1 MWGGWFS
8 PRGSLPFAICGF
20 QLVFPPPRSFC
31 FVFDYDFSGLSHD
44 VSFSL
49 QDFDL
54 YLRRRARRPPVSIAG
69 FDPVAAARRY
79 SARAPSWVDL
89 LGAPSSPPLLNRL
102 PHPDLVLAGS
112 VAPNFADLRL
122 RDPDSFRCG
131 NLHEFAHQWDS
142 FMTGLKGYDIV
153 RPWLHHGV
161 HLPGFFRPFKGEF
174 NGRVFDSAVPPSM
187 FFQNDS
193 RCLDFLDFISSTILK
208 RLEEGSVVY
217 LGRVGVDP
225 PPRVVNALSVEP
237 TKPRLIL
244 SMRAVNLFCKD
255 TDFSLVPLAD
265 IVRHVPD
272 NGFFS
277 GFDDCQGY
285 KQLSLTKES
294 YEFCGFEWAGFW
306 FADTTL
312 PFGWKNS
319 AYVYF
324 SVGEVLSEWLRSRGI
339 HTELWI
345 DDRFLGLAP

>member
-20 QLVFPPPRSFC
+20 QLVFPPPRSSC

-142 FMTGLKGYDIV
+142 T
-153 RPWLHHGV
+153 
-161 HLPGFFRPFKGEF
+161 
-174 NGRVFDSAVPPSM
+174 
-187 FFQNDS
+187 
-193 RCLDFLDFISSTILK
+193 
-208 RLEEGSVVY
+208 
-217 LGRVGVDP
+217 
-225 PPRVVNALSVEP
+225 
-237 TKPRLIL
+237 
-244 SMRAVNLFCKD
+244 
-255 TDFSLVPLAD
+255 
-265 IVRHVPD
+265 
-272 NGFFS
+272 
-277 GFDDCQGY
+277 
-285 KQLSLTKES
+285 
-294 YEFCGFEWAGFW
+294 
-306 FADTTL
+306 
-312 PFGWKNS
+312 
-319 AYVYF
+319 
-324 SVGEVLSEWLRSRGI
+324 
-339 HTELWI
+339 
-345 DDRFLGLAP
+345 